1 MAKRSHLLAQINTQ
15 EICIRTNAM
24 ATINGMVNAPVVRGP
39 AAIFANGYTPRPSN
53 AVDVVVVEN
62 GMNERR
68 RRWKKPRQRRHG

>member
-15 EICIRTNAM
+15 KICIRTNAM

-39 AAIFANGYTPRPSN
+39 AAIFANGYAPRPRD
-53 AVDVVVVEN
+53 AVDAVVVKN

-68 RRWKKPRQRRHG
+68 RRWKKPRQGGHG